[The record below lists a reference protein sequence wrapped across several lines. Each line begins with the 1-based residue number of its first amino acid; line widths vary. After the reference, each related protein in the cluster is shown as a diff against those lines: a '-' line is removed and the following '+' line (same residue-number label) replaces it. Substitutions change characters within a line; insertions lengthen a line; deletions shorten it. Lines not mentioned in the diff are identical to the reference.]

1 MITEDL
7 DTFSLIMF
15 RLQLRVLALFHVPV
29 LGAALRLTANKL
41 MRINI
46 FLSTYWEQWILQVN
60 ISAKT
65 WSSLL
70 SVGVLF

>member
-29 LGAALRLTANKL
+29 LGAALRLAANKL
-41 MRINI
+41 MRLNI

-60 ISAKT
+60 ISA
-65 WSSLL
+65 
-70 SVGVLF
+70 